1 MPDCLS
7 FIKRQLCGRYKK
19 DRISVEVQVLEFHEK
34 FQELRKSRG
43 LTQEELAEALFV
55 SRTAISKWESGRG
68 YPSIDSLKEISSYF
82 SVSIDDLLSGEQLIF
97 IAEKENKSNL
107 NRVCDLLLGFV
118 DLFSLMLIFLP
129 LYPKPVNGYIYSVNL
144 FGYVDGNAFII
155 RIYWALFI
163 GLTITGIVKILM
175 VYFKF
180 EKDKKA
186 VTFISVGLSI
196 IAVLFLT
203 MAREPYAIT
212 VTFLLLLIK
221 GILLY
226 KQAKAG
232 R

>member
-1 MPDCLS
+1 
-7 FIKRQLCGRYKK
+7 
-19 DRISVEVQVLEFHEK
+19 
-34 FQELRKSRG
+34 
-43 LTQEELAEALFV
+43 
-55 SRTAISKWESGRG
+55 
-68 YPSIDSLKEISSYF
+68 
-82 SVSIDDLLSGEQLIF
+82 
-97 IAEKENKSNL
+97 
-107 NRVCDLLLGFV
+107 
-118 DLFSLMLIFLP
+118 MLIFLP

-163 GLTITGIVKILM
+163 SMTITGIVKILM

-180 EKDKKA
+180 EKDKKT
-186 VTFISVGLSI
+186 VTFISEGLSI
-196 IAVLFLT
+196 IAILFLT

-226 KQAKAG
+226 KQAKTG

>member
-1 MPDCLS
+1 M
-7 FIKRQLCGRYKK
+7 
-19 DRISVEVQVLEFHEK
+19 EFYEK
-34 FQELRKSRG
+34 LQELRKSRG
-43 LTQEELAEALFV
+43 LTQEELAEVLFV

-82 SVSIDDLLSGEQLIF
+82 SVSIDDLLSGEQLIS

-107 NRVCDLLLGFV
+107 NSVCDLLLGFV

-129 LYPKPVNGYIYSVNL
+129 LYPKPINGYIYSVNL
-144 FGYVDGNAFII
+144 LGYVDSNTFII

-163 GLTITGIVKILM
+163 SLTITGIVKILM
-175 VYFKF
+175 AYFKF
-180 EKDKKA
+180 ENGKKA

-196 IAVLFLT
+196 IAVLFLA

>member
-1 MPDCLS
+1 M
-7 FIKRQLCGRYKK
+7 
-19 DRISVEVQVLEFHEK
+19 EFHEK
-34 FQELRKSRG
+34 LQELRKSRS

-82 SVSIDDLLSGEQLIF
+82 SVSIDDLLSGEQLIS

-129 LYPKPVNGYIYSVNL
+129 LYPKPVDGYVYSVNL
-144 FGYVDGNAFII
+144 LGYVDSNTFII

-163 GLTITGIVKILM
+163 SLTITGIVKILM

-180 EKDKKA
+180 EKGKKA

-196 IAVLFLT
+196 IAVLFLA
-203 MAREPYAIT
+203 MAKEPYAIT

-232 R
+232 

>member
-1 MPDCLS
+1 M
-7 FIKRQLCGRYKK
+7 
-19 DRISVEVQVLEFHEK
+19 EFHEK
-34 FQELRKSRG
+34 LQELRKSRS

-82 SVSIDDLLSGEQLIF
+82 SVSIDDLLSGEQLIS
-97 IAEKENKSNL
+97 IAEKENKSNF

-144 FGYVDGNAFII
+144 LGYVDSNTFII

-163 GLTITGIVKILM
+163 SLTITGIVKILM

-180 EKDKKA
+180 EKGKKA

-196 IAVLFLT
+196 IAVLFLA

>member
-1 MPDCLS
+1 M
-7 FIKRQLCGRYKK
+7 
-19 DRISVEVQVLEFHEK
+19 EFHEK
-34 FQELRKSRG
+34 LQELRKNRG

-82 SVSIDDLLSGEQLIF
+82 SVSIDDLLSGEQLIS
-97 IAEKENKSNL
+97 IAEKENKSNF

-144 FGYVDGNAFII
+144 LGDVDSNTFII

-163 GLTITGIVKILM
+163 SLTITGIVKILM

-180 EKDKKA
+180 EKGKKA

-196 IAVLFLT
+196 IAVLFLA